1 MDKGFIEPAFTNN
14 NAWWQYRNYLKKT
27 YFTDKETHQIPL
39 RSPETHLLDD
49 DWERLVL
56 YWSGTKNVDP
66 IETPMAQQNADRIL
80 GKSALLS
87 NGKGSNGDKVQD
99 SDTSL
104 LVSNKADKTA
114 KEDYLEDSETTPK
127 SCLGLVFELLATT
140 ACTSYSNSL
149 SESVWFLESQLQVE
163 RHRSAV
169 LRQEA
174 EGLRKSLE
182 HSDAYFLVQQQAL
195 EDFSAKQDKANKLA
209 KLIASMVDTQDNV
222 S

>member
-1 MDKGFIEPAFTNN
+1 MPDGMHKSVEGCETNPTYI
-14 NAWWQYRNYLKKT
+14 AAKK
-27 YFTDKETHQIPL
+27 
-39 RSPETHLLDD
+39 
-49 DWERLVL
+49 
-56 YWSGTKNVDP
+56 
-66 IETPMAQQNADRIL
+66 
-80 GKSALLS
+80 
-87 NGKGSNGDKVQD
+87 
-99 SDTSL
+99 
-104 LVSNKADKTA
+104 A
-114 KEDYLEDSETTPK
+114 KHLEDSETTPK

-149 SESVWFLESQLQVE
+149 SESVWFLESQLQAK

-195 EDFSAKQDKANKLA
+195 EDFSAKQDKAIQLA
-209 KLIASMVDTQDNV
+209 KLIASMVDIQDNV

>member
-1 MDKGFIEPAFTNN
+1 M
-14 NAWWQYRNYLKKT
+14 
-27 YFTDKETHQIPL
+27 
-39 RSPETHLLDD
+39 
-49 DWERLVL
+49 
-56 YWSGTKNVDP
+56 
-66 IETPMAQQNADRIL
+66 

-87 NGKGSNGDKVQD
+87 NDKGSNADKVRD
-99 SDTSL
+99 RETSL

-149 SESVWFLESQLQVE
+149 SESVRFLESQLQAE

-174 EGLRKSLE
+174 EGQRAEVPGAFRCILSG
-182 HSDAYFLVQQQAL
+182 AT
-195 EDFSAKQDKANKLA
+195 
-209 KLIASMVDTQDNV
+209 ASVGGF
-222 S
+222 

>member
-1 MDKGFIEPAFTNN
+1 M
-14 NAWWQYRNYLKKT
+14 
-27 YFTDKETHQIPL
+27 
-39 RSPETHLLDD
+39 
-49 DWERLVL
+49 
-56 YWSGTKNVDP
+56 
-66 IETPMAQQNADRIL
+66 
-80 GKSALLS
+80 
-87 NGKGSNGDKVQD
+87 
-99 SDTSL
+99 

-114 KEDYLEDSETTPK
+114 KENSLEDNEATSK
-127 SCLGLVFELLATT
+127 SCLGLLFELLATT

-149 SESVWFLESQLQVE
+149 SESVRFLESQLQAE
-163 RHRSAV
+163 RHRSDV

-209 KLIASMVDTQDNV
+209 KLIASMVDTQDNI